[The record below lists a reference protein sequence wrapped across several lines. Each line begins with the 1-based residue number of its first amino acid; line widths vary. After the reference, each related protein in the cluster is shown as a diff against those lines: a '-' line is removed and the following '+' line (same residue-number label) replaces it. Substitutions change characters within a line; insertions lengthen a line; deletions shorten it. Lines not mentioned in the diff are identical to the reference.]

1 MSLQF
6 HKILNKWHRKF
17 SNFFAIFLLTL
28 VSNFAFADLLKDA
41 YISLN
46 DKDYKLAV
54 EKFKKLSEL
63 GNSEAFLQ
71 LGKLYFEHNNS
82 ENLLI
87 SEEEAISYLKK
98 ATDAS
103 IPQSFYILGTIY
115 KSNGKPIEEVFN
127 LYLQGAKLGDAN
139 AQEAVADSY
148 WHGEGVEVD
157 WKKSFEW
164 NLRGAKNGNS
174 RSLMHVKFAY
184 ANGLTGAVEAN
195 DEQVVYW
202 IKKSVENGDNKD
214 LYCLASRYELGV
226 GVKKDMKKAIEL
238 YSKFKDTEFSYTMD
252 ANLAIA
258 TIYLDSEI
266 RNKSLATKFFKL
278 SRVDQGAKENEKM
291 IEHYSELSLN
301 VILECEFESN
311 AKERYENLLIEKLA
325 TLGDSFSQYRL
336 AYSVEETNPIKALA
350 LYREAA
356 TNGEKLAMER
366 MGELYEK
373 GKLIQ
378 KNEEL
383 SRIWYRKYIEIAS
396 TTELVNK
403 AQSYFFK
410 NDFDRALFW
419 VDNYKLRENPEAQSI
434 LGELYLRNER
444 TKYLAIKPLKFA
456 ADKGQNSAQYTL
468 ASLYFNGDGVVKSL
482 QNSFDLYKKSAE
494 QGNSFSQLMLS
505 KFYYEGLIN
514 SPDKEKAYFWILL
527 SASNDNSK
535 AKKFL
540 SVIEKEIPKHKTIE
554 IQNLAINWKPIKQ
567 YIFDPLGDQKK

>member
-1 MSLQF
+1 MQIRNS
-6 HKILNKWHRKF
+6 ILIFLCIFF
-17 SNFFAIFLLTL
+17 SNL
-28 VSNFAFADLLKDA
+28 SNADLFSDA
-41 YISLN
+41 ELAIRS
-46 DKDYKLAV
+46 KDYKLAT
-54 EKFKKLSEL
+54 EKYKQLADK
-63 GNSEAFLQ
+63 GNTEAFLQ
-71 LGKLYFEHNNS
+71 LGKLYFQHGNS
-82 ENLLI
+82 ENLPI
-87 SEEEAISYLKK
+87 GEEEAISYLKK
-98 ATDAS
+98 ATDDSKSEA
-103 IPQSFYILGTIY
+103 FYILGTIY
-115 KSNGKPIEEVFN
+115 KLNGMPIKEVFN
-127 LYLQGAKLGDAN
+127 YYLQGAKLGDAK
-139 AQEAVADSY
+139 AQEAVADAY
-148 WHGEGVEVD
+148 WNGVGIEKD

-174 RSLMHVKFAY
+174 ISIMRVKFAY
-184 ANGLTGAVEAN
+184 ANGLTAAVEAN

-202 IKKSVENGDNKD
+202 IKRSVENGDNED
-214 LYCLASRYELGV
+214 SYCLASRYELGV

-238 YSKFKDTEFSYTMD
+238 YSKFKDTDFSYTMD

-278 SRVDQGAKENEKM
+278 SRVDQGASENEKM
-291 IEHYSELSLN
+291 INHYSELSLN
-301 VILECEFESN
+301 VALICKFERN

-325 TLGDSFSQYRL
+325 SLGDSFSQYRL
-336 AYSVEETNPIKALA
+336 AYSLEEKNPTKALA

-383 SRIWYRKYIEIAS
+383 SRKWYRKYIEIAS

-403 AQSYFFK
+403 AQYFYFR
-410 NDFDRALFW
+410 NDLDRALFW
-419 VDNYKLRENPEAQSI
+419 IESYKLKENPQAQWI
-434 LGELYLRNER
+434 LGEIYLLNER
-444 TKYLAIKPLKFA
+444 TRYRAVEPLKFA

-494 QGNSFSQLMLS
+494 QGNSFAQLMLS

-514 SPDKEKAYFWILL
+514 SSDKEKAYFWILL
-527 SASNDNSK
+527 SASNDNTK
-535 AKKFL
+535 AKQL
-540 SVIEKEIPKHKTIE
+540 LTVIEKEIPKNKALE
-554 IQNLAINWKPIKQ
+554 IQNSANKWKPTKQ
-567 YIFDPLGDQKK
+567 YSYDPF